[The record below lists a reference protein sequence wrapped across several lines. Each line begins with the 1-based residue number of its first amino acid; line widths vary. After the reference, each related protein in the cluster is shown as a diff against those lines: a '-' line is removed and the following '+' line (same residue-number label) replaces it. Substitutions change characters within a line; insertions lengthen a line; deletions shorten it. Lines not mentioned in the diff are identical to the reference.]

1 MTNNITNIEE
11 MFNETST
18 YQAYLDVEVA
28 LANAQAKQGII
39 PQKAAETIKEFAKI
53 ELLDLDTIHEG
64 LKVSVNQTSENWV
77 EIELMDG
84 KTGWIENHQIRLL
97 Q

>member
-28 LANAQAKQGII
+28 LANAQAKQGLL
-39 PQKAAETIKEFAKI
+39 PQKAAETIKKVIVIAQYAN
-53 ELLDLDTIHEG
+53 
-64 LKVSVNQTSENWV
+64 LKKKP
-77 EIELMDG
+77 IIL
-84 KTGWIENHQIRLL
+84 HQIIVFSPILFLL
-97 Q
+97 RKSFLEKTM